1 MEAASVNVLK
11 GPQRDP
17 DSVTRR
23 AAAWVRSGIIPARG
37 WDCERQTVAIASVLF
52 ELYDRGGV
60 RSRDML
66 RALFDKLA
74 EGEPALIDRIIED
87 AREGSPALV
96 LTHWGTPDGR
106 AATSFV
112 VRLTSALDEPI
123 MAPGDEW
130 EPLLEGVLSLAPLF
144 DKLIDSAVLPFKR
157 EAP

>member
-1 MEAASVNVLK
+1 MEAASINVLK

-23 AAAWVRSGIIPARG
+23 AAAWVRSGIIPALD
-37 WDCERQTVAIASVLF
+37 WNCERQTVAIATVLF

-74 EGEPALIDRIIED
+74 TGEPALIDRIIED
-87 AREGSPALV
+87 AREGTPVLV
-96 LTHWGTPDGR
+96 LTHWGTADGR
-106 AATSFV
+106 AATSFHV
-112 VRLTSALDEPI
+112 KLTASLDEPI
-123 MAPGDEW
+123 LAPGDEW

-144 DKLIDSAVLPFKR
+144 DKLIESSVVPFSKASR
-157 EAP
+157 